1 MADKIKKVSINAFEE
16 AVNSQ
21 YEATQSFDW
30 NGITIVVKRN
40 LTLREMMSFAD
51 SVVKNCFKKE
61 DGTFIPEIKDFA
73 TRSCIYEYYTNI
85 TLPANIEKRYDLLY
99 HQMLL
104 DEIMPR
110 IDSLQFNALIRA
122 IEDKVAHLAQANIE
136 VVTKQMNELYAS
148 LDNMQAQFG
157 KMFEGIDEE
166 SISGIVNALGKGT
179 IDEEKL
185 AKAVLGLKNKNGD
198 EA

>member
-51 SVVKNCFKKE
+51 LVVKNCFKKE

>member
-21 YEATQSFDW
+21 YEATQSFEW
-30 NGITIVVKRN
+30 SGITIVVKRN
-40 LTLREMMSFAD
+40 LTLREMMSFVD
-51 SVVKNCFKKE
+51 SVVKNCFKEE
-61 DGTFIPEIKDFA
+61 DGAFIPEIKDFA

-136 VVTKQMNELYAS
+136 AVTKQMNELYAS

-166 SISGIVNALGKGT
+166 SISGIVNALGKGA

>member
-21 YEATQSFDW
+21 YEATQSFEW

-40 LTLREMMSFAD
+40 LTLREMMSFVD

-122 IEDKVAHLAQANIE
+122 IEDKVAHIAQSKIDA
-136 VVTKQMNELYAS
+136 VMNEMKELYAS
-148 LDNMQAQFG
+148 IDKFGAQL
-157 KMFEGIDEE
+157 KTMFSGVGDDEMKN
-166 SISGIVNALGKGT
+166 IVAALGSGE
-179 IDEEKL
+179 INEDKL
-185 AKAVLGLKNKNGD
+185 VKAVMSAQKKASKKG
-198 EA
+198 

>member
-21 YEATQSFDW
+21 YEATQSFEW

-40 LTLREMMSFAD
+40 LTLREMMSFVD
-51 SVVKNCFKKE
+51 SVVKNCFKEE

-136 VVTKQMNELYAS
+136 AVTKQMNELYAS
-148 LDNMQAQFG
+148 VDGLQGQL
-157 KMFEGIDEE
+157 E
-166 SISGIVNALGKGT
+166 SVFSGISGEDIQNFMAAFGNGE
-179 IDEEKL
+179 INEEKI
-185 AKAVLGLKNKNGD
+185 AKAVMSVQKESNKK
-198 EA
+198 